1 MTEKPSHLVERAAE
15 RLLKAGMLDPPSAP
29 PAAGAQPAATL
40 AAPIAPAGAPGAVPG
55 NGAAAAGVL
64 DAPAPSAPVLN
75 APLPRSPAPFLRGD
89 VSIVTMQALQNGG
102 MIDWTHTRNRI
113 TEEFRIIRSQVLRAS
128 FAPQNPEH
136 GLHNLVMLT
145 SARPGEG
152 KSFTSLNLAASI
164 AQQND
169 YQVLLVDADAKPRSI
184 GSLLGL
190 NTMPGLMDLAADH
203 NIDPAGLIVPT
214 AIPTLSILPIGHH
227 DHRSAELF
235 TNRRTANIIQELGRR
250 YADRIVIID
259 APPALSS
266 SDPANLAP
274 IVGQIVVVV
283 EADKTQ
289 REEVESTLDLVQAC
303 PSISLMLNKIQL
315 STKHAFGA
323 YYYAYGS

>member
-1 MTEKPSHLVERAAE
+1 MTEKPFHLVERAAQ
-15 RLLKAGMLDPPSAP
+15 RLLKGGMLE
-29 PAAGAQPAATL
+29 PAAATGA
-40 AAPIAPAGAPGAVPG
+40 
-55 NGAAAAGVL
+55 
-64 DAPAPSAPVLN
+64 APAPPPDEPPPPPPPREPPRD
-75 APLPRSPAPFLRGD
+75 PLGD
-89 VSIVTMQALQNGG
+89 FGPPGLAGNVRMIDMAALQNAG

-128 FAPQNPEH
+128 FAPQSPEH

-152 KSFTSLNLAASI
+152 KSFTSLNMAASI

-169 YQVLLVDADAKPRSI
+169 YKVLLVDADSKPRSI
-184 GSLLGL
+184 GQLLGL
-190 NTMPGLMDLAADH
+190 ANMPGLMDIAADH
-203 NIDPAGLIVPT
+203 SLDPDRLIVPT
-214 AIPTLSILPIGHH
+214 AIDTLTVLPIGHH

-266 SDPANLAP
+266 SDPATLAP

-289 REEVESTLDLVQAC
+289 REEVESTLDLIQAC
-303 PSISLMLNKIQL
+303 PSISLLLNKIQL

-323 YYYAYGS
+323 YYYAYSS